1 MFHFEVVADWID
13 TLLMSNMPQWL
24 ALAIEFVL
32 IGILIL
38 SLYAVLALILIL
50 AERKICAYF
59 QCRLG
64 PNRVGPWGIL
74 QPIADMVKIL
84 LKEIIPLNRADNRL
98 FRLASFMV
106 IIASLL
112 TFGAI
117 PFDKGLHAI
126 DFNIGVF
133 YLLAVSSIGVVGI
146 MLAGWSSNS
155 KYTMIGAMRSGAQ
168 LISYEL
174 AVVADSGTT
183 SRCLVHLQR
192 RCPCFHRLCDISDSR
207 TRRDQPRSVRLARG
221 RVGADGRLPYRV
233 FGYHFR
239 LFLSGRVYEYVYNR
253 CRSRNDVPRR
263 LATAAYTGARRF
275 QYRDGLYTAC
285 GVVFR

>member
-155 KYTMIGAMRSGAQ
+155 KYTMIGAMRS
-168 LISYEL
+168 
-174 AVVADSGTT
+174 
-183 SRCLVHLQR
+183 
-192 RCPCFHRLCDISDSR
+192 
-207 TRRDQPRSVRLARG
+207 
-221 RVGADGRLPYRV
+221 
-233 FGYHFR
+233 
-239 LFLSGRVYEYVYNR
+239 
-253 CRSRNDVPRR
+253 
-263 LATAAYTGARRF
+263 
-275 QYRDGLYTAC
+275 
-285 GVVFR
+285 

>member
-84 LKEIIPLNRADNRL
+84 LKEIIQIGRAH
-98 FRLASFMV
+98 V
-106 IIASLL
+106 
-112 TFGAI
+112 
-117 PFDKGLHAI
+117 
-126 DFNIGVF
+126 
-133 YLLAVSSIGVVGI
+133 
-146 MLAGWSSNS
+146 
-155 KYTMIGAMRSGAQ
+155 
-168 LISYEL
+168 
-174 AVVADSGTT
+174 
-183 SRCLVHLQR
+183 
-192 RCPCFHRLCDISDSR
+192 
-207 TRRDQPRSVRLARG
+207 
-221 RVGADGRLPYRV
+221 
-233 FGYHFR
+233 
-239 LFLSGRVYEYVYNR
+239 
-253 CRSRNDVPRR
+253 
-263 LATAAYTGARRF
+263 
-275 QYRDGLYTAC
+275 
-285 GVVFR
+285 